1 MVVVLVGV
9 WSGSGGG
16 PGSKDPDPGSKDPSW
31 RVREGVP
38 KTGFFGQCPPYQ
50 RLFKRPNS
58 KKVRVLVGLETQNLQ
73 KVVAKTRKNGQ
84 K

>member
-9 WSGSGGG
+9 WRGSGVQG
-16 PGSKDPDPGSKDPSW
+16 PRSGVQGPLLEG
-31 RVREGVP
+31 VREGVP